1 MKLAIVGAGY
11 VGLVTAACFAEMGNE
26 VICVD
31 ADAEK
36 INGLKKGRIP
46 IYEPGLEDYVR
57 RNYQEKRLFFTTDLP
72 GAVQKSLVIF
82 IAVGTPQDKD
92 GSADLSAVLAV
103 AREIGQHV
111 NGYKVI
117 VEKSTVP
124 VGTAAKVRAVMNEQL
139 AARDVVFEYD
149 VVSNPEFLKEG
160 TALDDFMK
168 PDRIVVGC
176 DDVRVAELMKELY
189 APFVRTHH
197 PIIIMNVVSAEL
209 TKYAA
214 NAFLATKI
222 SFINEIANI
231 CSLTGA
237 DISMVRQGIGSDSR
251 IGHLFLFPG
260 LGYGGS
266 CFPKDM
272 QALIHTARSLGYTP
286 RLLDAAEAINFDQR
300 EKFVDII
307 NNHFKGDLKGK
318 TLAVWGLSF
327 KAGTDDV
334 REAPGLT
341 VISRLVEAGAKVQAY
356 DPQAMTTARQELGE
370 MPQVSY
376 AASAYEALNGADALV
391 INTEWSSFREPDFE
405 RIKSKMK
412 KPLIFDGR
420 NLYNPVKMAQLGIQ
434 YFFVGKKIEA
444 E

>member
-1 MKLAIVGAGY
+1 MKLAIIGAGY

-36 INGLKKGRIP
+36 INALKQGKIP

-57 RNYQEKRLFFTTDLP
+57 RNFTENRLFFTTELK
-72 GAVQKSLVIF
+72 GAVHKSLAIF

-103 AREIGQHV
+103 AREIGKHLD
-111 NGYKVI
+111 GYKVI

-124 VGTAAKVRAVMNEQL
+124 VGTAAKVRQVIGEEL
-139 AARDVVFEYD
+139 AARGVDFEFD

-197 PIIIMNVVSAEL
+197 PIIVMDVVSAEL

-222 SFINEIANI
+222 SFINEMANI

-237 DISMVRQGIGSDSR
+237 NIAMVRQGIGSDSR

-272 QALIHTARSLGYTP
+272 QALIHTAKSHGYTP
-286 RLLDAAEAINFDQR
+286 RLLDAAEDINLDQR
-300 EKFVDII
+300 EKFVDLVKTYF
-307 NNHFKGDLKGK
+307 NGSLEGR

-327 KAGTDDV
+327 KPGTDDV
-334 REAPGLT
+334 REAPALT
-341 VISRLVEAGAKVQAY
+341 VVSRLVEMGASVKAY
-356 DPQAMTTARQELGE
+356 DPQAMGTARQELGE
-370 MPQVSY
+370 LPRLSY
-376 AASAYEALNGADALV
+376 VASCYEAVEGAEAL
-391 INTEWSSFREPDFE
+391 IISTEWTSFREPDFE
-405 RIKSKMK
+405 RMKSLMK
-412 KPLIFDGR
+412 QPVIFDGR
-420 NLYNPVKMAQLGIQ
+420 NLYNPVKIAQLGFQ
-434 YFFVGKKIEA
+434 YFYIGQKIDT
-444 E
+444 

>member
-1 MKLAIVGAGY
+1 
-11 VGLVTAACFAEMGNE
+11 
-26 VICVD
+26 
-31 ADAEK
+31 
-36 INGLKKGRIP
+36 
-46 IYEPGLEDYVR
+46 
-57 RNYQEKRLFFTTDLP
+57 LFFTTELK
-72 GAVQKSLVIF
+72 GAVHKSLAIF

-103 AREIGQHV
+103 AKEIGKHLD
-111 NGYKVI
+111 GYKVI

-124 VGTAAKVRAVMNEQL
+124 VGTAAKVRRVIGEEL
-139 AARDVVFEYD
+139 AARGVDFEFD

-197 PIIIMNVVSAEL
+197 PIIVMDVVSAEL

-222 SFINEIANI
+222 SFINEMANI

-237 DISMVRQGIGSDSR
+237 NIAMVRQGIGSDSR

-272 QALIHTARSLGYTP
+272 QALIHTAKSHGYTP
-286 RLLDAAEAINFDQR
+286 RLLDAAEDINLDQR
-300 EKFVDII
+300 EKFVDLVKTYF
-307 NNHFKGDLKGK
+307 NGSLEGR

-327 KAGTDDV
+327 KPGTDDV
-334 REAPGLT
+334 REAPALT
-341 VISRLVEAGAKVQAY
+341 VVSRLVEMGASVKAY
-356 DPQAMTTARQELGE
+356 DPQAMGTARQELGE
-370 MPQVSY
+370 LPRLSY
-376 AASAYEALNGADALV
+376 VASCYEAVEGAEAL
-391 INTEWSSFREPDFE
+391 IISTEWTSFREPDFE
-405 RIKSKMK
+405 RMKSLMK
-412 KPLIFDGR
+412 QPVIFDGR
-420 NLYNPVKMAQLGIQ
+420 NLYNPVKIAQLGFQ
-434 YFFVGKKIEA
+434 YFYIGQKIDT
-444 E
+444 

>member
-1 MKLAIVGAGY
+1 MKLTMVGAGY

-31 ADAEK
+31 ADAAK
-36 INGLKKGRIP
+36 IKGLEEGRLP
-46 IYEPGLEDYVR
+46 IYEPGLEDYVK
-57 RNYQEKRLFFTTDLP
+57 RNHKEKRLFFSTDLAA
-72 GAVQKSLVIF
+72 AVQNSLIIF

-103 AREIGQHV
+103 ARDIGKHL

-124 VGTAAKVRAVMNEQL
+124 VGTAQKVRRVIQEEL
-139 AARDVVFEYD
+139 AARGVEFEFD

-176 DDVRVAELMKELY
+176 DDVRTAELMKELY

-197 PIIIMNVVSAEL
+197 PIIVMDVVSAEL

-231 CSLTGA
+231 CALTGA
-237 DISMVRQGIGSDSR
+237 DIAMVRRGIGSDPR
-251 IGHLFLFPG
+251 IGSLFLFPG

-272 QALIHTARSLGYTP
+272 QALIHTARSHGYTP
-286 RLLDAAEAINFDQR
+286 RLLDAAEAINQDQR
-300 EKFVDII
+300 QYFVGLVRRFFNDE
-307 NNHFKGDLKGK
+307 LKGR
-318 TLAVWGLSF
+318 TLAVWGLAF
-327 KAGTDDV
+327 KPGTDDV
-334 REAPGLT
+334 REAPALT
-341 VISRLVEAGAKVQAY
+341 VIPRLLEQGALIRAY
-356 DPQAMTTARQELGE
+356 DPQAMASTREALGE
-370 MPQVSY
+370 VTGLSY
-376 AASAYEALNGADALV
+376 AASSYEALEGADALI
-391 INTEWSSFREPDFE
+391 INTEWTMFREPDFE
-405 RIKSKMK
+405 RMK
-412 KPLIFDGR
+412 GLMRQPVIFDGR
-420 NLYNPVKMAQLGIQ
+420 NLYNPAKLAKLGFQ
-434 YFFVGKKIEA
+434 YFYIGQKIG
-444 E
+444 